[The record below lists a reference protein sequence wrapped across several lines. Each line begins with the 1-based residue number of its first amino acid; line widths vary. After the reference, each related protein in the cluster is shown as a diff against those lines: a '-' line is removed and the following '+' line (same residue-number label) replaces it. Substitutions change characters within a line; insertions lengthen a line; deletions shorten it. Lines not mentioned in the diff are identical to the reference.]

1 MTTQPATTISTD
13 NLVDCTIGSCHG
25 NVEVPKA
32 AAIRSIGEI
41 MESTWRTL
49 TVPKDQKV

>member
-1 MTTQPATTISTD
+1 MTTQLAITISTD

-25 NVEVPKA
+25 NVEVAKA
-32 AAIRSIGEI
+32 AGIRRIREI
-41 MESTWRTL
+41 MDSTWRTL